1 MGGLT
6 DERPLAPCQRN
17 TEVARWGVYK
27 RLVKASPNKLKLGDI
42 LAVIRE
48 HEVAAYLESDA
59 DLLREYLGE
68 QRGGLKVVKA

>member
-1 MGGLT
+1 M
-6 DERPLAPCQRN
+6 
-17 TEVARWGVYK
+17 
-27 RLVKASPNKLKLGDI
+27 RLVHCGRVQAEARGHPGSDPG
-42 LAVIRE
+42 